1 LVGELILNHSTAN
14 YAVFGNP
21 IKHSKSPQIH
31 KLFAKQAEISLEY
44 NAIEVPVDKLT
55 LYIKS
60 FFSQGGRGL
69 NITVPFKED
78 ACSLCTTLT
87 QRAEASGSVNTI
99 LFNDETDIHGDTTD
113 GQGFLNDLI
122 DNHGI
127 QLKNK
132 SILILGAG
140 GTIRSILEGLSD
152 QMTKEIVLVNRTV
165 SRAKSLERKFEN
177 KFHIKAYSYSEF
189 SDRAFDIIINGTSLS
204 LSKELPPISERNIK
218 KNTFCYD
225 LMYSDN
231 GTVFTEWA
239 IENGASEAIDGLGM
253 LVEQAAESFMLWH
266 GTKPDTRSVIKFLRD
281 SKS

>member
-225 LMYSDN
+225 LMYSDT

>member
-1 LVGELILNHSTAN
+1 MVGELILNHSTAN

-21 IKHSKSPQIH
+21 VKHSKSPQIH
-31 KLFAKQAEISLEY
+31 RLFAKQAEISLEY

-55 LYIKS
+55 SYIKS

-78 ACSLCTTLT
+78 VCSLCTTLT

-99 LFNDETDIHGDTTD
+99 LFNDQTDIYGDTTD

-122 DNHGI
+122 NNHGI

-189 SDRAFDIIINGTSLS
+189 SDREFDIIINGTSLS
-204 LSKELPPISERNIK
+204 LSKELPPISKRNIK

-253 LVEQAAESFMLWH
+253 LVEQAAESFMFWH
-266 GTKPDTRSVIKFLRD
+266 GTKPDTRPVIKFLRD

>member
-1 LVGELILNHSTAN
+1 MVGELILNHSTAN

>member
-1 LVGELILNHSTAN
+1 MVGELILNHSTAN

-21 IKHSKSPQIH
+21 VKHSKSPQIH
-31 KLFAKQAEISLEY
+31 RLFAKQAEISLEY

-55 LYIKS
+55 SYIKS

-78 ACSLCTTLT
+78 VCSLCTTLT

-99 LFNDETDIHGDTTD
+99 LFNNETDIHGDTTD

-189 SDRAFDIIINGTSLS
+189 SDREFDIIINGTSLS
-204 LSKELPPISERNIK
+204 LSKEIPPISKRNIK

-266 GTKPDTRSVIKFLRD
+266 GIKPDTRPVIKFLRD

>member
-1 LVGELILNHSTAN
+1 MVGELILNHSTAN

-21 IKHSKSPQIH
+21 VKHSKSPQIH

-44 NAIEVPVDKLT
+44 KAIEVPVDKLT
-55 LYIKS
+55 SYIKS

-78 ACSLCTTLT
+78 VCSLCTTLT

-99 LFNDETDIHGDTTD
+99 LFNGETDIHGDTTD

-177 KFHIKAYSYSEF
+177 KLHIKAYSYSEF
-189 SDRAFDIIINGTSLS
+189 SDRAFDIIINGTNIGHTSDSDAIAIASVSL
-204 LSKELPPISERNIK
+204 
-218 KNTFCYD
+218 
-225 LMYSDN
+225 
-231 GTVFTEWA
+231 V
-239 IENGASEAIDGLGM
+239 
-253 LVEQAAESFMLWH
+253 
-266 GTKPDTRSVIKFLRD
+266 
-281 SKS
+281 

>member
-1 LVGELILNHSTAN
+1 VVSELIHNHSIAN

-21 IKHSKSPQIH
+21 VGHSRSPQIH
-31 KLFAKQAEISLEY
+31 ALFAKQTGVSLEY
-44 NAIEVPVDKLT
+44 RAIEVPT
-55 LYIKS
+55 NEIMPYIKL
-60 FFSQGGRGL
+60 FSSEGGKGL

-78 ACSLCTTLT
+78 VCSLCTTLT
-87 QRAEASGSVNTI
+87 QRAEISGSVNTI
-99 LFNDETDIHGDTTD
+99 LFDDEMNIHGDTTD
-113 GQGFLNDLI
+113 GQGLLNDLTV
-122 DNHGI
+122 NHSI
-127 QLKNK
+127 QLENK
-132 SILILGAG
+132 SVLILGAG
-140 GTIRSILEGLSD
+140 GTVKSILERLSN
-152 QMTKEIVLVNRTV
+152 QMTKEIIVANRTV
-165 SRAKSLERKFEN
+165 SRAKALEKKFN
-177 KFHIKAYSYSEF
+177 KKTRVTAYSYNEL
-189 SDRAFDIIINGTSLS
+189 SDRSFDIIINGTSLS

>member
-1 LVGELILNHSTAN
+1 MVGELILNHSKAN

-21 IKHSKSPQIH
+21 VKHSKSPQIH
-31 KLFAKQAEISLEY
+31 RLFAKQAEISLEY

-55 LYIKS
+55 SYIKS

-78 ACSLCTTLT
+78 VCSLCTTLT

-99 LFNDETDIHGDTTD
+99 LFNDETDIYGDTTD

-122 DNHGI
+122 NNHGI

-177 KFHIKAYSYSEF
+177 KLHIKAYSYSEF

-204 LSKELPPISERNIK
+204 LSKELPPISNRNIK

-239 IENGASEAIDGLGM
+239 VENGASEAIDGLGM

-266 GTKPDTRSVIKFLRD
+266 GIKPDTRSVIKFLRD

>member
-1 LVGELILNHSTAN
+1 MVGELILNHSTAN

-21 IKHSKSPQIH
+21 VKHSKSPQIH
-31 KLFAKQAEISLEY
+31 RLFAKQAEISLEY

-78 ACSLCTTLT
+78 VCSLCTTLT

-122 DNHGI
+122 NNHGI

-165 SRAKSLERKFEN
+165 SRAKSLERKFKN
-177 KFHIKAYSYSEF
+177 KLHIKAYSYSEF

-204 LSKELPPISERNIK
+204 LSKELPPISKRNIK

-239 IENGASEAIDGLGM
+239 VENGASEAIDGLGM

-266 GTKPDTRSVIKFLRD
+266 GIKPDTRSE
-281 SKS
+281 

>member
-1 LVGELILNHSTAN
+1 MVGELILNHSTAN

-21 IKHSKSPQIH
+21 VKHSKSPQIH
-31 KLFAKQAEISLEY
+31 RLFAKQAEISLEY

-78 ACSLCTTLT
+78 VCSLCTTLT

-122 DNHGI
+122 NNHGI

-177 KFHIKAYSYSEF
+177 KLHIKAYSYSEF

-204 LSKELPPISERNIK
+204 LSKELPPISKRNIK

-239 IENGASEAIDGLGM
+239 NENGASEAIDGLGM

-266 GTKPDTRSVIKFLRD
+266 GTKPDTRPVIKFLRD

>member
-1 LVGELILNHSTAN
+1 MVGELILNHSTAN

-21 IKHSKSPQIH
+21 VKHSKSPQIH
-31 KLFAKQAEISLEY
+31 RLFAKQAEISLEY

-55 LYIKS
+55 SYIKS

-78 ACSLCTTLT
+78 VCSLCTTLT

-99 LFNDETDIHGDTTD
+99 LFNDETDIYGDTTD

-122 DNHGI
+122 NNHGI

-189 SDRAFDIIINGTSLS
+189 SDREFDIIINGTSLS
-204 LSKELPPISERNIK
+204 LSKELPPISKRNIK

-266 GTKPDTRSVIKFLRD
+266 GIKPDTRSVIKFLRD